1 MLYTVQFVRFTRTI
15 LKVVIA
21 TVIGSLLGAC
31 HSVAVRPNGT
41 ANSVVYQPTSPP
53 VQYSAQQY
61 ESSNKTHPNIPAVL
75 SMGSSLPEP
84 IGYSS
89 TKTAR
94 LSQSIHGSV
103 LYTVIADR
111 MPVRQLLYSLARD
124 KARNKNTE
132 FSIAGEIN
140 GLVSLHMVNQP
151 MVAILDEVVNQLP
164 LRFERKGNRV
174 LVLPDKPTI
183 RTYQVD
189 YLNMQRISE
198 SRVDLATQVGSM
210 RLSVDDEGGAQGGT
224 NGSRLFVENKS
235 ENRLWDSLMI
245 SVAGI
250 IKEKVD
256 LKNPASENI
265 FINREAGLLSV
276 RAIDAQHRAID
287 ALLSDAIKS
296 AHRQVL
302 IEATVVEVTL
312 DQKHESGVDWR
323 FLQSSGA
330 VADNQSGNSV
340 IDAAQILGGQTGA
353 AEAVAPSNALFTL
366 TRNSSGGAFTATL
379 KLLEKFGDVQV
390 LSRPKIIAMNNQ
402 PAVLK
407 VVDNRVYFTFEVDRM
422 QRENGDERTV
432 VDSTVHSVPVGL
444 VMNVTP
450 FISHSNEVILNVRPT
465 ISRILNFAE
474 DPSPALAGHS
484 QIKNLIPEIQVREME
499 SLLKVSSGDVAI
511 IGGLMQNRIDNRAVG
526 VPLLSKI
533 PGFGKLFSQDTKALS
548 KTELLVFLR
557 PTVTGASGGG
567 VEITVGEGG

>member
-1 MLYTVQFVRFTRTI
+1 MLYAVQFVRFTRTI

-407 VVDNRVYFTFEVDRM
+407 VVDNRVYFTFEVDRV

-450 FISHSNEVILNVRPT
+450 FISHDNDVILNVRPT